1 MANEDLAA
9 QPAAVAPMREATGRQ
24 EAGRE
29 EAERQAAER
38 EEAERQVA
46 ERQVAGRQVAER
58 DQIRFS
64 RPLRYAIRAILFL
77 ALIGFLG
84 FILQAGLVSA
94 FMTNPGLNGL
104 ILGALAVGC
113 LIALRELWRIHSEA
127 GAASRLAADPA
138 GARIDR
144 RQVIA
149 PLGGVLPA
157 LEGGSLAPAQATT
170 LLESIA
176 VRLDDGREVL
186 RYLGGLLVFL
196 GLLGTF
202 WGLLDT
208 VSSVGNVIRSLRT
221 GAEAGVLFDELKTG
235 LAAPLAGMGLSF
247 SSSLFGIAGSLILG
261 FLELQVAQSQRRF
274 RNEVES
280 WLGTRT
286 STATAPVPA
295 IAALTR
301 GGGDGLAERL
311 DRLGAAM
318 NEGGANN
325 RAATQALA
333 SLAEGIQG
341 LVQHM
346 RSEQQLIRDWVE
358 AQAAREKDLKRL
370 IERLTAERMMEP

>member
-1 MANEDLAA
+1 MANEDFAA
-9 QPAAVAPMREATGRQ
+9 EQETAAHA
-24 EAGRE
+24 RE
-29 EAERQAAER
+29 ET
-38 EEAERQVA
+38 
-46 ERQVAGRQVAER
+46 
-58 DQIRFS
+58 RFS
-64 RPLRYAIRAILFL
+64 RPLRYVIRSVLFL

-84 FILQAGLVSA
+84 FILQAGLVTA

-104 ILGALAVGC
+104 ILGSLLVGT

-127 GAASRLAADPA
+127 RAATRLAAAPA
-138 GARIDR
+138 EAEIR
-144 RQVIA
+144 RGQVIS
-149 PLGGVLPA
+149 PLGPVLSA
-157 LEGGSLAPAQATT
+157 LDARSLAPSQAATV
-170 LLESIA
+170 LESIA

-208 VSSVGNVIRSLRT
+208 VSSIGNVIKSLRT
-221 GAEAGVLFDELKTG
+221 GAEAGVLFDELKAG

-261 FLELQVAQSQRRF
+261 FLELQVAQAQRRF

-280 WLGTRT
+280 WLGTRIA
-286 STATAPVPA
+286 SAPLAGPGLQP
-295 IAALTR
+295 LT
-301 GGGDGLAERL
+301 GDPLADRL

-318 NEGGANN
+318 TESGANN

-358 AQAAREKDLKRL
+358 AQASREKDLKRL
-370 IERLTAERMMEP
+370 LERLTADNVMEP

>member
-1 MANEDLAA
+1 MANEEMAA
-9 QPAAVAPMREATGRQ
+9 ETITAVTR
-24 EAGRE
+24 RE
-29 EAERQAAER
+29 ET
-38 EEAERQVA
+38 
-46 ERQVAGRQVAER
+46 
-58 DQIRFS
+58 RFS
-64 RPLRYAIRAILFL
+64 RPLRYVIRAILFL

-84 FILQAGLVSA
+84 FILQGGLVTA

-104 ILGALAVGC
+104 ILGSLFVGI

-127 GAASRLAADPA
+127 RAATRLAADPA
-138 GARIDR
+138 GADIR
-144 RQVIA
+144 RGQVIA
-149 PLGGVLPA
+149 PLGSVLPA
-157 LEGGSLAPAQATT
+157 LEMRSLAPSQAAT
-170 LLESIA
+170 LLESVA

-208 VSSVGNVIRSLRT
+208 VSSIGDVIKGLRT
-221 GAEAGVLFDELKTG
+221 GAEAGVLFDELKAG
-235 LAAPLAGMGLSF
+235 LARPLAGMGLSF

-261 FLELQVAQSQRRF
+261 FLELQVAQAQRRF

-286 STATAPVPA
+286 ASGTSAAIGYPGLAGDALNDRFDKLSTAMA
-295 IAALTR
+295 
-301 GGGDGLAERL
+301 
-311 DRLGAAM
+311 
-318 NEGGANN
+318 EGGANN

-333 SLAEGIQG
+333 NLAEGIQG

-370 IERLTAERMMEP
+370 IDRLTADSVSEP

>member
-1 MANEDLAA
+1 MANEE
-9 QPAAVAPMREATGRQ
+9 M
-24 EAGRE
+24 
-29 EAERQAAER
+29 AAER
-38 EEAERQVA
+38 IPAATTREDV
-46 ERQVAGRQVAER
+46 
-58 DQIRFS
+58 RFS
-64 RPLRYAIRAILFL
+64 RPLRYVIRAVLFIV
-77 ALIGFLG
+77 LIGFLG
-84 FILQAGLVSA
+84 FILQGGLVTA

-104 ILGALAVGC
+104 ILGSLFVGV

-127 GAASRLAADPA
+127 RAATRLAADPA
-138 GARIDR
+138 QADIR
-144 RQVIA
+144 RGQVIA
-149 PLGGVLPA
+149 PLGGVLTA
-157 LEGGSLAPAQATT
+157 LDRRSLAPAQAAT

-208 VSSVGNVIRSLRT
+208 VSSVGNVIKSLRT
-221 GAEAGVLFDELKTG
+221 GAEAGVLFDELKAG
-235 LAAPLAGMGLSF
+235 LARPLAGMGLSF

-261 FLELQVAQSQRRF
+261 FLELQVAQAQRRF

-286 STATAPVPA
+286 ASGTSAAIGYPGLAGDALNDRFDKLSTAMA
-295 IAALTR
+295 
-301 GGGDGLAERL
+301 
-311 DRLGAAM
+311 
-318 NEGGANN
+318 EGGANN

-333 SLAEGIQG
+333 NLAEGIQG

-370 IERLTAERMMEP
+370 IDRLTADSVSEP

>member
-1 MANEDLAA
+1 MANEEMAADDALAR
-9 QPAAVAPMREATGRQ
+9 PR
-24 EAGRE
+24 
-29 EAERQAAER
+29 
-38 EEAERQVA
+38 
-46 ERQVAGRQVAER
+46 R
-58 DQIRFS
+58 DETRFS
-64 RPLRYAIRAILFL
+64 RPLRYVIRAILFL

-84 FILQAGLVSA
+84 YILQGGLRGA

-104 ILGALAVGC
+104 ILGSLLVGV

-127 GAASRLAADPA
+127 RAATLLAAAPLYA
-138 GARIDR
+138 EVR
-144 RQVIA
+144 RTQVIA
-149 PLGGVLPA
+149 PLGNA
-157 LEGGSLAPAQATT
+157 LESLDRGTVTTTQAAT

-186 RYLGGLLVFL
+186 RYLAGLLVFL

-208 VSSVGNVIRSLRT
+208 VSSVGNVIKSLRT
-221 GAEAGVLFDELKTG
+221 GAEAGVLFDELKAG

-261 FLELQVAQSQRRF
+261 FLELQVAQAQRRF
-274 RNEVES
+274 RNEIES
-280 WLGTRT
+280 WIGSR
-286 STATAPVPA
+286 TATAPVGEGSYPVLGGSA
-295 IAALTR
+295 MDERFEKLSTALI
-301 GGGDGLAERL
+301 
-311 DRLGAAM
+311 
-318 NEGGANN
+318 EGGANN

-333 SLAEGIQG
+333 NLAEGIQG

-370 IERLTAERMMEP
+370 IDRLTADNIREP

>member
-1 MANEDLAA
+1 MATEDLAA
-9 QPAAVAPMREATGRQ
+9 
-24 EAGRE
+24 
-29 EAERQAAER
+29 
-38 EEAERQVA
+38 
-46 ERQVAGRQVAER
+46 ER
-58 DQIRFS
+58 DAAAPQRDETRFS
-64 RPLRYAIRAILFL
+64 RPLRYVVRALVFL

-84 FILQAGLVSA
+84 FILQAGLVTA

-104 ILGALAVGC
+104 ILGSLFVGV
-113 LIALRELWRIHSEA
+113 LIALRELWRLHAEA
-127 GAASRLAADPA
+127 RAATRLAANP
-138 GARIDR
+138 GAAQIR
-144 RQVIA
+144 RGEVIA
-149 PLGGVLPA
+149 PLGPVLPA
-157 LEGGSLAPAQATT
+157 LDARSLAPAQAATV
-170 LLESIA
+170 LESVA

-208 VSSVGNVIRSLRT
+208 VSSVGNVIKSLRT
-221 GAEAGVLFDELKTG
+221 GAEAGVLFDELKAG

-261 FLELQVAQSQRRF
+261 FLELQVAQAQRRF
-274 RNEVES
+274 RNELES

-286 STATAPVPA
+286 GGAADISS
-295 IAALTR
+295 IAGLKPLT
-301 GGGDGLAERL
+301 GDPLADRL

-318 NEGGANN
+318 AESGANN

-358 AQAAREKDLKRL
+358 AQAGREKDLKRL
-370 IERLTAERMMEP
+370 LERLTADNVMEP

>member
-9 QPAAVAPMREATGRQ
+9 GRGTAATMREET
-24 EAGRE
+24 
-29 EAERQAAER
+29 
-38 EEAERQVA
+38 
-46 ERQVAGRQVAER
+46 
-58 DQIRFS
+58 RFS
-64 RPLRYAIRAILFL
+64 RPLRYIVRALLFL

-84 FILQAGLVSA
+84 FILQGGLVTA

-104 ILGALAVGC
+104 ILGSLFVGVLLALT
-113 LIALRELWRIHSEA
+113 ELWRLYREA
-127 GAASRLAADPA
+127 GAATRLAAAPLHAD
-138 GARIDR
+138 IDR

-149 PLGGVLPA
+149 PLATVLPA
-157 LEGGSLAPAQATT
+157 LENRSLAPAQAATV
-170 LLESIA
+170 LESVA

-208 VSSVGNVIRSLRT
+208 VSSVGNVIKSLRT
-221 GAEAGVLFDELKTG
+221 GAEAGVLFDELKAG

-261 FLELQVAQSQRRF
+261 FLELQVAQAQRRF
-274 RNEVES
+274 RNELES

-286 STATAPVPA
+286 GAVLA
-295 IAALTR
+295 
-301 GGGDGLAERL
+301 GLAGPLSQAGADDLLGERFDKL
-311 DRLGAAM
+311 SAAM
-318 NEGGANN
+318 SEGGANN
-325 RAATQALA
+325 RASAQALA
-333 SLAEGIQG
+333 NLAEGVQG

-358 AQAAREKDLKRL
+358 AQAARDKDMKRL
-370 IERLTAERMMEP
+370 IERITADHVMEP